1 MQTGDILIGRRFSGD
16 GAEWMLLSGGF
27 ANHAAIIFEEP
38 IDKAHPKYVY
48 DCPRDMGYIE
58 GSTGVR
64 KMLLSEWIDEHLEQD
79 YEIVWLPLAKNLR
92 TFGELNEYNL
102 ENWLRHI

>member
-16 GAEWMLLSGGF
+16 NAEWMLLSGGF
-27 ANHAAIIFEEP
+27 ANHAAIIFEDS

-92 TFGELNEYNL
+92 TFGDLNE
-102 ENWLRHI
+102 